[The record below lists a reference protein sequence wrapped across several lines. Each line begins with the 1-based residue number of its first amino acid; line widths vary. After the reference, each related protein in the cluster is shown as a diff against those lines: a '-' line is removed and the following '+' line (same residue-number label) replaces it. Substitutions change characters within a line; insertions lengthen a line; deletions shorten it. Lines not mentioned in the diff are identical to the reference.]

1 MHSIKD
7 GKSMSD
13 TTS

>member
-7 GKSMSD
+7 GKIMSD